1 MRQLVHYSVENHHLV
16 VVILSIAV
24 STDAARM
31 GQINTKGLREN
42 IEGSVWR

>member
-1 MRQLVHYSVENHHLV
+1 MRQLVHHFVENHHLV
-16 VVILSIAV
+16 VLVLSIAV

-31 GQINTKGLREN
+31 GQINTKALREN